1 MNSHTNI
8 EGPDAPQLLFA
19 FDLNPVYLYL
29 GAIVIR
35 DVAEQGSIKMHDLAA
50 IPQGYDLGL

>member
-35 DVAEQGSIKMHDLAA
+35 DVAEQSSIEMHDIFTIA
-50 IPQGYDLGL
+50 QGYNLGL